1 MVFPLVRNPVLSSR
15 RPRLSSQIS
24 SIPTLVLGFIH
35 TPWNRAVLVLKFAG
49 VLLLTIMPTATF
61 LSETIEEWAKTVSGA
76 K

>member
-1 MVFPLVRNPVLSSR
+1 
-15 RPRLSSQIS
+15 
-24 SIPTLVLGFIH
+24 VLGFIH